1 MFGTLYHTHSSLL
14 LIFKCSGK
22 RDSIQ
27 VSLTTRQVIN
37 TLFISVTAGMMGG
50 GGRAGVQARGGL
62 SEAGR
67 WVSGVELGL
76 AVSHRQLALLL
87 KTGSCSVQLR
97 LT

>member
-37 TLFISVTAGMMGG
+37 TWFISVTAGGLGVGAGLGCRPEEDFLKLVGG
-50 GGRAGVQARGGL
+50 FQG
-62 SEAGR
+62 
-67 WVSGVELGL
+67 WNLGWQ
-76 AVSHRQLALLL
+76 SR
-87 KTGSCSVQLR
+87 TGNWPCC
-97 LT
+97 